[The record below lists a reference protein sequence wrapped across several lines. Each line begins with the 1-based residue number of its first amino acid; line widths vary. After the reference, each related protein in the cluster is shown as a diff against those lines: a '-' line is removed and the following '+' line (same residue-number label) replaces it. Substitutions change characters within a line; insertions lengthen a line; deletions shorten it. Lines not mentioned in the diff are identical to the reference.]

1 MPGPIAYDWLVDSQ
15 TNHRA
20 NPRTDRAGVITALP
34 ASAPDLV
41 GLLAGWSDVGHGTLP
56 RRLAHALRRAIHSG
70 VVPTGWR
77 LPPERQL
84 AASLAVSRTTIS
96 EALDELRAEGLLS
109 STQGRG
115 TFVSSP
121 VPSPPVGTR
130 VADHL
135 SANRGV
141 DLATG
146 NPPDLSHLP
155 NVEIDMSLL
164 TASGGGPGV
173 YVTGLPAMAEAV
185 ADLYRRGGFTGPAR
199 RTDADEIHITAG
211 AHQAMS
217 LLVATL
223 VARDRPLALAQLNY
237 PGIFDILDGQGLRA
251 APVGIDSA
259 GMLPE
264 SLEQVIVE
272 QRPAALYVQV
282 GPHNPTGRVLPPA
295 RVRALAEIVD
305 RYDVA
310 VIEDHTLASLTFPGV
325 ARPETFLD
333 TCRTATVVSIG
344 SMSKVCWAGLR
355 LGWIRAPQPLIE
367 QTMYRRLSLDLG
379 ASAPSQLIALSL
391 LPRLD
396 EIAAE
401 RRRRLVEAVEFG
413 HAALAEAMPEAVID
427 RPEGGSVLWTELPIA
442 DAGPFV
448 SLARRHGVHVAPGSI
463 CVAGRVPGPYLR
475 ICVDRPLDLIREGAD
490 RLARAWR
497 DARPSM
503 PLAAG

>member
-1 MPGPIAYDWLVDSQ
+1 MPGPIAYHWLVDSQ
-15 TNHRA
+15 TNRRA
-20 NPRTDRAGVITALP
+20 NLDRQSPGVITALP
-34 ASAPDLV
+34 AAAPDVV
-41 GLLAGWSDVGHGTLP
+41 GLLAGWADIGHGTLP
-56 RRLAHALRRAIHSG
+56 RRLAHALRRAIQSG
-70 VVPTGWR
+70 VLPTGWR

-84 AASLAVSRTTIS
+84 AESLAVSRTTVS
-96 EALDELRAEGLLS
+96 EALDELRGEGLLS

-121 VPSPPVGTR
+121 VHAPPVGTR

-135 SANRGV
+135 SVGRGV

-173 YVTGLPAMAEAV
+173 YVMGLPAMAEAV
-185 ADLYRRGGFTGPAR
+185 ADLYRRGGFTGPPR
-199 RTDADEIHITAG
+199 RTDADEIHITSG

-217 LLVATL
+217 LLIAAL
-223 VARDRPLALAQLNY
+223 VGRDRPLALAQLNY

-282 GPHNPTGRVLPPA
+282 GPHNPTGKVLPPA

-310 VIEDHTLASLTFPGV
+310 VIEDNTLAALTFPGV
-325 ARPETFLD
+325 SRPETFLD
-333 TCRTATVVSIG
+333 ACRSAPVVSIG
-344 SMSKVCWAGLR
+344 SLSKVCWAGLR

-367 QTMYRRLSLDLG
+367 QTMYRRLSIDLG

-391 LPRLD
+391 LPHLD
-396 EIAAE
+396 DIAAE
-401 RRRRLVEAVEFG
+401 RRRRLVEAVEYG
-413 HAALAEAMPEAVID
+413 HALLSEAMPEAVIG

-442 DAGPFV
+442 DSGPFV

-463 CVAGRVPGPYLR
+463 CVTGRLPGPYLR
-475 ICVDRPLDLIREGAD
+475 ICVDRPLDLLREGAD

-497 DARPSM
+497 DARPS
-503 PLAAG
+503 PLVAG